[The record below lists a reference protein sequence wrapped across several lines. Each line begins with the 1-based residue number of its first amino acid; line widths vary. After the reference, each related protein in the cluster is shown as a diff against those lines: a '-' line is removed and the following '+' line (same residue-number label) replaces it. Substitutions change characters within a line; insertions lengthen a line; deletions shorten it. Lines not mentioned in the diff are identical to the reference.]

1 MVRFKDKKKHHIEDS
16 VSLRLVSS
24 AMSIVGVLAAGAEA
38 DTPLWLMCS
47 AVPGIIV
54 GSWLSYRRR
63 YANNFVVKIWIS
75 VGILV
80 VAAAFFK
87 ELLIRLNLSVA
98 DARIPLTNMLIALQA
113 LHCFDLPRRRDLSLS
128 AVVGLTLLSSAAT
141 LSHDTV
147 FGIYLFIFCAF
158 GMLMLRFD
166 CASRSTTRA
175 SRRSGELIQVAAPYR
190 NAESRLLPAFGAIL
204 LFAAGS
210 LVSFAVM
217 PRVDI
222 SLLRRVRVSGN
233 FDLSFLN
240 DPTMNSILR
249 SVSADGS
256 IKASPNAYY
265 GFAETLDTN
274 YRGKLSDE
282 IVLRVSSP
290 IGTYWRGMAYDA
302 FDGAVWTMTHPKPC
316 ASRVCRDGVLIDLR
330 PVPGLDL
337 RSQDFDLASTEQKRE
352 LTQVFYVEASG
363 SNLVVCAPI
372 PRQIYFPSPSLQ
384 LDRYGALRS
393 PVGVERE
400 MVYTVVSHMPYRN
413 ATTLSAMRIDPEE
426 QVIVHDRMGNYL
438 QVPKNLQPGVRAL
451 TDRVAGE
458 GNWYQQARRI
468 CLHLQSGYKYD
479 LNVEPAGKDS
489 VSEFLLRRRTGYCE
503 QFATSFCVMCRLK
516 GIPARLVTGYMPGSY
531 NALTG
536 MWDVKLSDAH
546 SWGEVYIPH
555 VGWVAFDPT
564 PEAVSGAF
572 EGIEQRST
580 WSFLADQLQ
589 QGLIIVAQSPVA
601 QGLTESCRFGLRM
614 CARLAEP
621 LGGSW
626 VVAVLT
632 ASVITIAIG
641 FKDKLKSGALFRRLH
656 DAANKTGSMAFVDAA
671 TSASMRQVLQELT
684 VLEVSRE
691 PSDTLDDVL
700 TKTRQSLEKQCNSQ
714 APAAATTI
722 GEAEAE
728 LRARFLKDLEGFFD
742 EYAVRRYG
750 GKPGEASLKELSLS
764 LSRMIGILS
773 KVE

>member
-1 MVRFKDKKKHHIEDS
+1 MRFKDKKKHHIEDS

-24 AMSIVGVLAAGAEA
+24 TMSIVGVLAAGAEA

-632 ASVITIAIG
+632 ASVIAIAIG

>member
-632 ASVITIAIG
+632 ASVIAIAIG